1 MINVLHLTHAYRQ
14 APWRI
19 QRQWAGAFL
28 VGALILA
35 MISALYLD
43 VTAQAAILGREIQY
57 LQVDTVEIQ
66 HTNAD
71 LQTRLATLLS
81 KSNMDARAR
90 ALGYRSSEQG
100 EIHYVIVPGYAH
112 ANGVNLAVINPPV
125 TVSVTPPEYTQS
137 LLDWIAVYL
146 QTPVAGIAAN
156 VTP

>member
-57 LQVDTVEIQ
+57 LQADTIEVQ
-66 HTNAD
+66 HANAD

-81 KSNMDARAR
+81 KSNMEARAR
-90 ALGYRSSEQG
+90 ALGYRPSEQG
-100 EIHYVIVPGYAH
+100 EIHYVIVAGYFQP
-112 ANGVNLAVINPPV
+112 NGVNLAVTNPPV
-125 TVSVTPPEYTQS
+125 VVNVTPPEYTQS
-137 LLDWIAVYL
+137 LLDWIAAYL
-146 QTPVAGIAAN
+146 STPAAGLAADIL
-156 VTP
+156 P

>member
-19 QRQWAGAFL
+19 QRQWTGAFL

-100 EIHYVIVPGYAH
+100 EIHYVIVAGYAQPS
-112 ANGVNLAVINPPV
+112 GVNLAVINPPV

-146 QTPVAGIAAN
+146 QTPAAGIAAN